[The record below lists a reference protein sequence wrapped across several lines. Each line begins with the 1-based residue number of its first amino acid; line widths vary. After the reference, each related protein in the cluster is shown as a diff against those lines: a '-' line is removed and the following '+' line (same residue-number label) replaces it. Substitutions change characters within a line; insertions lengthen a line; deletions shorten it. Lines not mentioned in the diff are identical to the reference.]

1 MADAAASLIAI
12 ATFGVK
18 LTTTLYEFGA
28 NAASA
33 REQTDRIARHL
44 RLYSEVLEVLVDR
57 IDDSEP
63 IHSAKALNLVDEVYD
78 QSYDLFDKIRD
89 LIPNKGDRMTFLRK
103 LAWNFKKSRVALVVS
118 EIEYLKSTVT
128 LLVTVLFAGKKI
140 RSSRRKK
147 GSKKDSEK
155 DGEEVK
161 LQCAKVKNAIVEQIN
176 ASTQKQ
182 NMQVKVEEE
191 EQNEPVTEHENR
203 ERTLTKPGTGVL
215 QNSMEIVNFRES
227 LGQTEDEGEER
238 ALVLSRSFDLIA
250 KLLDQWTTLAE
261 DVTSSSV
268 RQGNGQTGNLG
279 TSENPQHDQTPANLA
294 PKADY
299 QQGEDADSNTS
310 VKPQGGSF
318 REEKHREM
326 LTKAYLNARNRA
338 ERAEEELARLKAS
351 FQPLEEIPTEELSHS
366 STKDYLADTSS
377 SESDKNVLICDS
389 DQSDIRESLR
399 NDSKKTEQYRGAER
413 RSETLWYSDELE
425 RLRDDEWHS
434 SDDSNQRKW
443 ERFKKRKQQD
453 IAVRMKER
461 DGEINKILRP
471 KRVGTSE
478 VQITARN
485 QRDTTGS
492 QPRRTTYVEPRL
504 HDDSDKYQPSPPPRS
519 RGASSP
525 PLMFPVSSHI
535 PRTRADADMQ
545 EEYTYPRSTRHAE
558 EQTATVSRARP
569 SPGDRVKVE
578 GSETRHAESP
588 SGRRN
593 TPLRRPSLPSAEEY
607 DPRYQ
612 RYTRQPPNHF

>member
-33 REQTDRIARHL
+33 RGQTDRIARHL

-103 LAWNFKKSRVALVVS
+103 LTWNFKKSRVALVVS
-118 EIEYLKSTVT
+118 EIEYLKA
-128 LLVTVLFAGKKI
+128 L
-140 RSSRRKK
+140 RKK

-155 DGEEVK
+155 DGEEVN

-182 NMQVKVEEE
+182 NMQLKVEEE
-191 EQNEPVTEHENR
+191 EQHERVTEHENR
-203 ERTLTKPGTGVL
+203 ERTLTKLGTGVL

-238 ALVLSRSFDLIA
+238 TLVLSRSFDLIA
-250 KLLDQWTTLAE
+250 KLLDQWTTLAD

-279 TSENPQHDQTPANLA
+279 TSENPQHDHIPANLA
-294 PKADY
+294 PKADC
-299 QQGEDADSNTS
+299 QQGEDADSNAS

-338 ERAEEELARLKAS
+338 ERAEEELARLQAS

-377 SESDKNVLICDS
+377 SESDISHYGLVCDS
-389 DQSDIRESLR
+389 DQRDIRESLR
-399 NDSKKTEQYRGAER
+399 NDSKKTEQDRGTER
-413 RSETLWYSDELE
+413 RSEALWYSDELE
-425 RLRDDEWHS
+425 RLRDDEWHL
-434 SDDSNQRKW
+434 SDEFNQRKW
-443 ERFKKRKQQD
+443 ERLKKRKQQD

-461 DGEINKILRP
+461 DAEIHKILRR
-471 KRVGTSE
+471 KRSRDGTSE
-478 VQITARN
+478 VQTTARN
-485 QRDTTGS
+485 QRDATGL
-492 QPRRTTYVEPRL
+492 QPRRTTHFEPRL

-519 RGASSP
+519 RDASSP
-525 PLMFPVSSHI
+525 PLMFPSSSHI

-545 EEYTYPRSTRHAE
+545 EEYTYPRLRRHAE
-558 EQTATVSRARP
+558 EQTANVSRTRP
-569 SPGDRVKVE
+569 SPGDRVKVDW
-578 GSETRHAESP
+578 SETRHAESP

-593 TPLRRPSLPSAEEY
+593 TPLRSASMPSAEEY

-612 RYTRQPPNHF
+612 RYPRQPPKHL